1 MVASGAAAASSMGGA
16 PGEEASFISALKS
29 EVLTYTAMNGL
40 LMLESSDEVGL
51 VHVPVSLLPAMAVP
65 RGLFEE
71 VRALAEPFNVLVE
84 RFASDPVAIKETLA
98 AAAKQDEFTRDLIR
112 VYDAVLGGPR
122 PSVARKNLAVNRSDY
137 MMDQQSQRLLQV
149 ELNTISSSF
158 GAQSTI
164 LAQMHRQ
171 ILGKFDFLR
180 QSHRGLWPGGSL
192 LEESEDAASAQSRVP
207 YQDTIGDI
215 VDAFAAAA
223 GEYRGSRGSAL
234 GPGGAVVLMVVQDDE
249 RNVMD
254 QQILEQELWRRHG
267 VRMERRTLAQ
277 VAEEATLGEA
287 DGILRLGDGREVAVS
302 YLRAGYSPADY
313 KGAEEW
319 EARLMLEQSE
329 AFKCPSIAYQLVGS
343 KKIQQYLAEEGAL
356 ERFMGKG
363 EESASLRR
371 CFASL
376 WGLEDLGDPKTKE
389 VIDHAKKNPHLYVLK
404 PQREGGGNNL
414 YDEELRE
421 ALEGE
426 GDLSAYILMQRI
438 VSPMHKSYLLRKG
451 ECVNADTLSELGIY
465 GVYLCDNGREI
476 INKCSGALVRTK
488 LASSNEGGVTAGFS
502 CLSTPILH

>member
-1 MVASGAAAASSMGGA
+1 MVASGAAAASSVGGA

-267 VRMERRTLAQ
+267 VRMERRTLA
-277 VAEEATLGEA
+277 
-287 DGILRLGDGREVAVS
+287 
-302 YLRAGYSPADY
+302 
-313 KGAEEW
+313 
-319 EARLMLEQSE
+319 
-329 AFKCPSIAYQLVGS
+329 
-343 KKIQQYLAEEGAL
+343 
-356 ERFMGKG
+356 
-363 EESASLRR
+363 
-371 CFASL
+371 
-376 WGLEDLGDPKTKE
+376 
-389 VIDHAKKNPHLYVLK
+389 
-404 PQREGGGNNL
+404 
-414 YDEELRE
+414 
-421 ALEGE
+421 
-426 GDLSAYILMQRI
+426 
-438 VSPMHKSYLLRKG
+438 
-451 ECVNADTLSELGIY
+451 
-465 GVYLCDNGREI
+465 
-476 INKCSGALVRTK
+476 
-488 LASSNEGGVTAGFS
+488 
-502 CLSTPILH
+502 